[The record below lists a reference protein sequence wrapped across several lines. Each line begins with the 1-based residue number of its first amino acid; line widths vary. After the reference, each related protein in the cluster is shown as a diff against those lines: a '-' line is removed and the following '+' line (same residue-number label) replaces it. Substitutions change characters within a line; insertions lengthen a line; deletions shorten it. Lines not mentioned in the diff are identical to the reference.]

1 MGEDGWNAF
10 DKAQCM
16 PKRSADT
23 FSSYVAHILLCQKW
37 HVCCTAKI
45 HIMHLTSVRPMI
57 GSGGAMGKS
66 DQGLPSSAS
75 AAAVEKLRQ

>member
-16 PKRSADT
+16 QKRSADT
-23 FSSYVAHILLCQKW
+23 FSSTYLVVPEW
-37 HVCCTAKI
+37 NVCCTAKI
-45 HIMHLTSVRPMI
+45 HIMYLTSVRPMI